1 MRKTLFVLALGA
13 MLTVPSAAMAA
24 PTKADTKAASKA
36 CHDQRTAAGTKENF
50 LALGEPTD
58 YKNFGDCVRRGAK
71 EEAAERRAARAAARE
86 ACASEPKGKER
97 AACVKAATKANKAEA
112 DAQDQERVNA
122 AKACRAEQTAPE
134 STFDADYGTGKN
146 AFGKCVS
153 KKAKAQNDEPAAA

>member
-24 PTKADTKAASKA
+24 PTKADSKAASKE
-36 CHDQRTAAGTKENF
+36 CHALKQKAGTKTNF
-50 LALGEPTD
+50 EALGF
-58 YKNFGDCVRRGAK
+58 KNMGDCVSKKSK

-97 AACVKAATKANKAEA
+97 QACVKAATKAAKAEA
-112 DAQDQERVNA
+112 DAEDQERVNA

-134 STFDADYGTGKN
+134 GENTFAADYGTGKN

-153 KKAKAQNDEPAAA
+153 KKAQAQNDEPAPA